1 MIGDNIMFQFIPV
14 HEENTYAVRVSG
26 RLDHEDYQ
34 KFLPELEELLEENEK
49 ISLLIEFDD
58 FHGADL
64 SAIKDDFNFGRKHND
79 DFEKLAVVGDKKW
92 LKWMTLLSRP
102 FVKAEIKYFER
113 PDLQSAWDWIRE
125 KELSKDQLADV
136 PISPYKKIMVG
147 VDFSPYS
154 KHATRRAIELSNQS
168 NADLV
173 LVNVV
178 NENALY
184 DIYYGPIG
192 MGLSLA
198 ALSQEMINGI
208 ETSIDSIINKSKK
221 EMKALITEL
230 GLNQSQGVVITGRP
244 STTLN
249 SYAEAQNVDL
259 IVMGTQ
265 GKSGME
271 AVMDSSTRYL
281 LSYSRCEVL
290 SVPLVE

>member
-1 MIGDNIMFQFIPV
+1 MFQFIPV

-125 KELSKDQLADV
+125 KDLSKDQLADV

>member
-1 MIGDNIMFQFIPV
+1 MFQFIPV
-14 HEENTYAVRVSG
+14 HEDNTYAVRVSG
-26 RLDHEDYQ
+26 KLDHEDYQ

-64 SAIKDDFNFGRKHND
+64 TAIKDDFNFGRKHNE

-92 LKWMTLLSRP
+92 LKWMILFSKP
-102 FVKAEIKYFER
+102 FLKAEIKYFER
-113 PDLQSAWDWIRE
+113 PDLQSAWDWLRE
-125 KELSKDQLADV
+125 KELSKDELADAA
-136 PISPYKKIMVG
+136 INPYKKIMVG
-147 VDFSPYS
+147 VDYSPYS
-154 KHATRRAIELSNQS
+154 KHATKRAIELSKQS
-168 NADLV
+168 SSELV

-178 NENALY
+178 NENVLY
-184 DIYYGPIG
+184 DLYYGPIG
-192 MGLSLA
+192 MGLSLT

-208 ETSIDSIINKSKK
+208 EVSIDSMINKSKE
-221 EMKALITEL
+221 EMKAFITDL
-230 GLNQSQGVVITGRP
+230 GLNQSQGVVVTGRP

-249 SYAEAQNVDL
+249 SYAEAQNIDL

-265 GKSGME
+265 SKRGME
-271 AVMDSSTRYL
+271 AIMDSSTRYL

>member
-1 MIGDNIMFQFIPV
+1 MFQFIPV

-26 RLDHEDYQ
+26 KLDHEDYQ
-34 KFLPELEELLEENEK
+34 KFLPKLEELLEENKK

-92 LKWMTLLSRP
+92 LKWMTLLSKP

-113 PDLQSAWDWIRE
+113 PDLQSAWDWMRE
-125 KELSKDQLADV
+125 KEISKDQLADM

-208 ETSIDSIINKSKK
+208 ETSIDSIINKSNK

>member
-1 MIGDNIMFQFIPV
+1 MFQFIPV

-26 RLDHEDYQ
+26 KLDHEDYQ
-34 KFLPELEELLEENEK
+34 KFLPKLEELLEENEK

>member
-1 MIGDNIMFQFIPV
+1 MFQFIPV
-14 HEENTYAVRVSG
+14 HEDNTYAVRVSG
-26 RLDHEDYQ
+26 KLDHEDYQ

-64 SAIKDDFNFGRKHND
+64 TAIKDDFNFGRKHNE

-92 LKWMTLLSRP
+92 LKWMTLFSKP
-102 FVKAEIKYFER
+102 FLKAEIKYFER
-113 PDLQSAWDWIRE
+113 PDLQSAWDWLRE
-125 KELSKDQLADV
+125 KELSKDELADAA
-136 PISPYKKIMVG
+136 INPYKKIMVG
-147 VDFSPYS
+147 VDYSPYS
-154 KHATRRAIELSNQS
+154 KHATKRAIELSKQS
-168 NADLV
+168 SSELV

-178 NENALY
+178 NENVLY
-184 DIYYGPIG
+184 DLYYGPIG
-192 MGLSLA
+192 MGLSLT

-208 ETSIDSIINKSKK
+208 EVSIDSMINKSKE
-221 EMKALITEL
+221 EMKAFITDL
-230 GLNQSQGVVITGRP
+230 GLNQSQGVVVTGRP

-249 SYAEAQNVDL
+249 SYAEAQNIDL

-265 GKSGME
+265 SKRGME
-271 AVMDSSTRYL
+271 AIMDSSTRYL